1 MKKIIL
7 FGDSLFNGYRAGHDT
22 KIVTTGVQKE
32 FVGQALISNLS
43 LSGATT
49 AQGKQRLNLIPTDSD
64 IVVLE
69 YGTNDM
75 STGWGISSAEYAAN
89 LNDMVKSIGAS
100 KMIIVGPAYEDPNNK
115 YIMQYYNHQNMTI
128 YNQIAIDCARKYN
141 IPFINLI
148 ANFCQLKNLSSYYQE
163 DGQHLTAAGN
173 QILINLVVAAIK
185 QKLAQL

>member
-32 FVGQALISNLS
+32 FADQALISNLS

-69 YGTNDM
+69 YVQT
-75 STGWGISSAEYAAN
+75 TC
-89 LNDMVKSIGAS
+89 LL
-100 KMIIVGPAYEDPNNK
+100 VGESVVLSMPPILTTWLK
-115 YIMQYYNHQNMTI
+115 VLVL
-128 YNQIAIDCARKYN
+128 RK
-141 IPFINLI
+141 
-148 ANFCQLKNLSSYYQE
+148 
-163 DGQHLTAAGN
+163 
-173 QILINLVVAAIK
+173 
-185 QKLAQL
+185 

>member
-7 FGDSLFNGYRAGHDT
+7 FGDSLFNGYRAGRDT
-22 KIVTTGVQKE
+22 NVITSGVQKKLGDN
-32 FVGQALISNLS
+32 VQIINLS

-49 AQGKQRLNLIPTDSD
+49 TAGIQRLNLIPEEAD

-75 STGWGISSAEYAAN
+75 SNSWGISSSNYAAN
-89 LNDMVKSIGAS
+89 LNHMVQNIGAS
-100 KMIIVGPAYEDPNNK
+100 RMIITGPSYQDPNNK
-115 YIMQYYNHQNMTI
+115 DIMQYYTLKDMET
-128 YNQIAIDCARKYN
+128 YNQIAADCASKNN

-148 ANFCQLKNLSSYYQE
+148 AHFSQLANLSSYYQE
-163 DGQHLTAAGN
+163 DGQHFTALGN
-173 QILINLVVAAIK
+173 EILINLVAAAIK

>member
-7 FGDSLFNGYRAGHDT
+7 FGDSIFNGYHAGRDT
-22 KIVTTGVQKE
+22 NVITAGVQKE
-32 FVGQALISNLS
+32 LGANVQIINLS

-49 AQGKQRLNLIPTDSD
+49 AEGKKRLNLIPQDAD

-75 STGWGISSAEYAAN
+75 SSDWGINSVDYAKN
-89 LNDMVKSIGAS
+89 LDYMVENIGAA
-100 KMIIVGPAYEDPNNK
+100 KMIITGPSYEDPNNK
-115 YIMQYYNHQNMTI
+115 DIMQYYNLEDMKV
-128 YNQIAIDCARKYN
+128 YNQIAADCARKYH

-148 ANFCQLKNLSSYYQE
+148 ANFCQLENLSSYYQE

-173 QILINLVVAAIK
+173 QILIDLVVAAIK
-185 QKLAQL
+185 EKLAQM

>member
-7 FGDSLFNGYRAGHDT
+7 FGDSIFNGYHAGHDT
-22 KIVTTGVQKE
+22 NVITAGVQKNLDADA
-32 FVGQALISNLS
+32 QIINLS

-49 AQGKQRLNLIPTDSD
+49 AEGKKRLNLIPQDAD

-75 STGWGISSAEYAAN
+75 SSDWGISSTAYAQN
-89 LNDMVKSIGAS
+89 LDHMVETIGSA
-100 KMIIVGPAYEDPNNK
+100 KMIIAGPSYEDPNNK
-115 YIMQYYNHQNMTI
+115 DIMQYYNLEDMKV
-128 YNQIAIDCARKYN
+128 YNQIAADCARKYH

-148 ANFCQLKNLSSYYQE
+148 ANFCQLENLSSYYQE

-173 QILINLVVAAIK
+173 QILIDLVVAAIK
-185 QKLAQL
+185 EKLAQM